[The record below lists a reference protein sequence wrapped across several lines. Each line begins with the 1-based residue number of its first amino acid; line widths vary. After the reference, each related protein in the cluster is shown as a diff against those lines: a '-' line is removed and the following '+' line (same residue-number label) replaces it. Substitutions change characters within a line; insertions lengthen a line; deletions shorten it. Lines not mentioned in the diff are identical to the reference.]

1 MVRFSNISSFSFF
14 FYNVIIIIII
24 IMIMIIIII
33 PRRGK
38 SVQVLECLKTVRQ
51 GERMSLECAAKEFP
65 RRMSII

>member
-1 MVRFSNISSFSFF
+1 MFF

-24 IMIMIIIII
+24 IMIIIIIIIII